1 MSFANGVPVRL
12 HRLWRR
18 GDMEVPPEHL
28 AEEIKRLQRCIN
40 DLVGVLALPAIGSR
54 SDPSQIVRTLFDVLL
69 GMLHLDFVYVKL
81 TNAAGDAPTEM
92 LRVAESRTFLAR
104 PQEVGEALGRWLGPD
119 PLKWVP
125 QRGNPFDN
133 GEISIVPSPL
143 GLQGEI
149 GVVVAGSSR
158 PDFPAQGEKL
168 LLSVTTNQAAI
179 GLQEARLLGEQ
190 KRLANK
196 LDQRVAQRTSELAA
210 ANDQLRL
217 QVGLLQQI
225 PVAAWTLGP
234 EGTPEF
240 VNQSWLQYTGQSLD
254 YVRSGPE
261 AWMSAI
267 HPDDRE
273 GASRSFWD
281 GILLGQ
287 GFTIETRFRR
297 EHDGTYRW
305 HLNRAV
311 GLRDADGKILK
322 FVGTST
328 DIEDL
333 KQSQENLQ
341 KAEEK
346 ARLIID
352 STLDAVITIDAQGM
366 ITSWNKQAEIVFGWS
381 SREAIGQHMADMI
394 IPVQERMAHERGLRH
409 FLASGEGP
417 ILRRRIEVTA
427 VRRSGVEFPVELEIM
442 PMRLG
447 QDWHF
452 NAFIHDITD
461 SKLAAARLR
470 ESELNLRQLTETIP
484 EMLWSA
490 TPEGEIDYCNA
501 RVLDYTGFT
510 AEEIMGGGW
519 IKLLHP
525 DDVDQ
530 TARVW
535 TSCVETGAPYRVE
548 IRTLHAADRKYRWC
562 VTSALPL
569 LDQQGRIVKWHG
581 TIVDMHDWKQAQE
594 ELRNT
599 QAQLAHMMRVMTMGE
614 LTASIAHEV
623 NQPLS
628 GIITNAGTCLRMLA
642 SEPPNVEGA
651 RETARR
657 TLRDGNRASDVITR
671 LRALF
676 GKKGETAEAV
686 DLNEATREVIAL
698 SLSQLERA
706 RVILRTD
713 LAEDLLPVR
722 GDRIQLQQVILNL
735 VLNASDAM
743 SGVDDRP
750 RQLLIRT
757 AREDQDGVRVSV
769 QDTGVGFE
777 PQNADRLFEPF
788 YTTKSSGMGIGLSVS
803 RSIIENHHGRL
814 WAAPNDGAGAT
825 FSFSIPC
832 EADGVP
838 AAHSLGTIGTR
849 AMTDGQQIPR
859 NS

>member
-1 MSFANGVPVRL
+1 MSLENGVQVRL
-12 HRLWRR
+12 HRLRRR

-81 TNAAGDAPTEM
+81 TNAAGDAPIEM

-149 GVVVAGSSR
+149 GIVVAGSSR

-196 LDQRVAQRTSELAA
+196 LDQRVALRTSELAA

-281 GILLGQ
+281 GIRLGQ
-287 GFTIETRFRR
+287 GFTMETRFRR

-311 GLRDADGKILK
+311 GLRDAEGKILK

-346 ARLIID
+346 TRLIID
-352 STLDAVITIDAQGM
+352 STLDAVITIDAHGM

-442 PMRLG
+442 PVRLG

-461 SKLAAARLR
+461 SKLAAAKLR

-525 DDVDQ
+525 DDVDR

-535 TSCVETGAPYRVE
+535 MSCVATGAPYRVE

-706 RVILRTD
+706 QVILRTD

-769 QDTGVGFE
+769 EDTGVGFE
-777 PQNADRLFEPF
+777 PQNADRLFEAF

-838 AAHSLGTIGTR
+838 AARSLGAIRTR

>member
-1 MSFANGVPVRL
+1 MSFANGAPARL
-12 HRLWRR
+12 GRPRR
-18 GDMEVPPEHL
+18 RFDMQGQAEHPT
-28 AEEIKRLQRCIN
+28 EEIKRLQRCIN

-54 SDPSQIVRTLFDVLL
+54 GDPSQIVRILFDVLL

-81 TNAAGDAPTEM
+81 TNSAGNAPIEM
-92 LRVAESRTFLAR
+92 LRVAESPTIPAR

-119 PLKWVP
+119 PLKWVR

-133 GEISIVPSPL
+133 GDISIVPSPL

-158 PDFPAQGEKL
+158 PDFPAQAEKL
-168 LLSVTTNQAAI
+168 LLSVATNQAAI

-190 KRLANK
+190 KRLANE
-196 LDQRVAQRTSELAA
+196 LDRRVAQRTSELAA

-234 EGTPEF
+234 EGTPDF

-267 HPDDRE
+267 HPEDRE

-281 GILLGQ
+281 GIRLGQ
-287 GFTIETRFRR
+287 GFTMETRFRR

-311 GLRDADGKILK
+311 GLRDAEGKILK

-333 KQSQENLQ
+333 KQSQDNLQ
-341 KAEEK
+341 KSEEK
-346 ARLIID
+346 TRLIID
-352 STLDAVITIDAQGM
+352 STLDAVIAIDAQGM

-381 SREAIGQHMADMI
+381 RREAIGQHMADMI
-394 IPVQERMAHERGLRH
+394 IPVQERLAHERGLRH
-409 FLASGEGP
+409 FLASGQGP

-442 PMRLG
+442 PMRIG

-461 SKLAAARLR
+461 SKLAAAKLR

-501 RVLDYTGFT
+501 RVLDYSGFT

-535 TSCVETGAPYRVE
+535 MSCVATGAPYRVE
-548 IRTLHAADRKYRWC
+548 VRTLHAADRKYRWC

-594 ELRNT
+594 DLRNT
-599 QAQLAHMMRVMTMGE
+599 QAELAHMMRVMTMGE

-642 SEPPNVEGA
+642 ADPPNVEGA

-657 TLRDGNRASDVITR
+657 TLRDGRRASDVVTR

-676 GKKGETAEAV
+676 GKKGVTAEAV

-698 SLSQLERA
+698 SLSELERG
-706 RVILRTD
+706 RVILRTELADD
-713 LAEDLLPVR
+713 LPPVT
-722 GDRIQLQQVILNL
+722 GDRIQLQQVVLNL
-735 VLNASDAM
+735 VMNASHAM
-743 SGVDDRP
+743 SGIDDRP
-750 RQLLIRT
+750 RQLHIRT
-757 AREDQDGVRVSV
+757 AREDKDCVRVSV

-777 PQNADRLFEPF
+777 PQSADRLFEAF

-832 EADGVP
+832 KAEDKQGP
-838 AAHSLGTIGTR
+838 HSLGAICKS
-849 AMTDGQQIPR
+849 AIPDPQHITGH
-859 NS
+859 S

>member
-1 MSFANGVPVRL
+1 VSVANGAPGRL
-12 HRLWRR
+12 GRPRR
-18 GDMEVPPEHL
+18 RFDVQGQPEHL
-28 AEEIKRLQRCIN
+28 SEEIKRLQRCIN

-54 SDPSQIVRTLFDVLL
+54 SDPSQIVRILFDVLL

-81 TNAAGDAPTEM
+81 TNAAGDAPIEM
-92 LRVAESRTFLAR
+92 LRVAESRTIPAR

-119 PLKWVP
+119 PLRWVR

-133 GEISIVPSPL
+133 GDISIVPSPL

-158 PDFPAQGEKL
+158 PDFPAQAEKL
-168 LLSVTTNQAAI
+168 LLSVATNQAAI

-190 KRLANK
+190 KRLADE
-196 LDQRVAQRTSELAA
+196 LDQRVARRTSELAA

-234 EGTPEF
+234 EGTPDF

-267 HPDDRE
+267 HPEDRE

-281 GILLGQ
+281 GICSGQ
-287 GFTIETRFRR
+287 GFTMETRFRR

-311 GLRDADGKILK
+311 GLRDAEGKILK

-346 ARLIID
+346 TRLIID
-352 STLDAVITIDAQGM
+352 STLDAVIAIDAKGM
-366 ITSWNKQAEIVFGWS
+366 ITSWNKQAEVVFGWS

-394 IPVQERMAHERGLRH
+394 IPVQERRAHERGLRH

-427 VRRSGVEFPVELEIM
+427 VRRSGIEFPVELEIV

-461 SKLAAARLR
+461 SKLAAEKLR

-490 TPEGEIDYCNA
+490 TPEGAIDYCNA

-510 AEEIMGGGW
+510 AEEIMGGSW

-525 DDVDQ
+525 DDVEQ
-530 TARVW
+530 TVRVW
-535 TSCVETGAPYRVE
+535 MSCVATGTAYRVE
-548 IRTLHAADRKYRWC
+548 VRTLHAADHTYRWC

-569 LDQQGRIVKWHG
+569 LDEQGRIVKWYG

-594 ELRNT
+594 DLRNT
-599 QAQLAHMMRVMTMGE
+599 QAELAHMMRVMTAGE

-642 SEPPNVEGA
+642 ADPPNVEGA

-676 GKKGETAEAV
+676 GKKGVTAEAV

-698 SLSQLERA
+698 SLSELERCQ
-706 RVILRTD
+706 VILRTELSDD
-713 LAEDLLPVR
+713 LPPVT

-743 SGVDDRP
+743 RGVADRP
-750 RQLLIRT
+750 RLLHIRT
-757 AREDQDGVRVSV
+757 AREDKDCVRVSV

-777 PQNADRLFEPF
+777 PQSADRLFEAF

-803 RSIIENHHGRL
+803 RSIIENHQGRL
-814 WAAPNDGAGAT
+814 WGASNEGAGAT
-825 FSFSIPC
+825 FSFYIPC
-832 EADGVP
+832 GAEGMP
-838 AAHSLGTIGTR
+838 GSHSMDAIRTS
-849 AMTDGQQIPR
+849 AMTDQRHITGH
-859 NS
+859 S